1 MSSRWS
7 LQRARLWFQ
16 LRSNKEYEMWRLE
29 RARRLLYTLPPAAL
43 VGVTMMS
50 LHCWEGH
57 ISLTG
62 CLSTCCVLFAECF
75 FSGILGSGWSAVP
88 SLSKRFQLGLFLL
101 QELLLMVSALQIE
114 GDSTRQ
120 LFYMSTVMPF
130 FLIFSTIGYVPLG
143 LFLGAATWSSFINSV
158 SYFEET
164 AVCRWS
170 FGDDLGLGFCSRTD
184 GKDFFS
190 DPNQAVEGFVH
201 DDTFV
206 INALRREQVVRG
218 VPVAHLDENGHGVV
232 YLHVRK
238 DKETFEFTYPRSLP
252 GEKLNLMVGS
262 AKKDRFK
269 KSEAGRYRLAID
281 ERCSASVHEVTPR
294 CEHFAQKCGG
304 CAFQNLKYG
313 AQLHEKFTLLQ
324 MRLKEFNVKP
334 LLPLQPPL
342 ASPETRHGWVDVMG
356 GADLE
361 IYGWHARTEF
371 RFFLREGLQ
380 LGLHPE
386 GIPIPVPLS
395 RCHLHPEVA
404 HRAFEAILAAARGVS
419 AQAFE
424 ERRGNGWLCHLVLRS
439 ARPKVESE
447 LEVLATL
454 VTVEEAPVKVLK
466 EIARTA
472 MAKEGGEHVVQ
483 SPTWRS
489 VGLQGH
495 QLLAGRSFL
504 LHELFDFQVRLSPE
518 GFFRPNLFSTE
529 KVIHQLLEMIGSIGP
544 DEVLWDTFC
553 GQGLLTT
560 RLHPETPKVSV
571 LQADLGVPAFLHR
584 LTAASIGDVTSE
596 GQSIEEDSD
605 VEDGSID
612 TGNVLPM
619 VESLPSNLPAPSILL
634 ADPGR
639 NGMPKAFRRQLLE
652 LQVPKLLY
660 ISSGRAFLR
669 DVAYLTTK
677 RGYRLKEL
685 RCFDLQPHTAKFEV
699 CPMHLACWFLFH
711 GSYSLDFWALGLMQ
725 CFGALM
731 IYLLVEEAE
740 LENFNVLSKLTF
752 EQKYME
758 TMHSSLQGMLSS
770 IFDASCICNEEGDIR
785 CWAQS
790 PHRHDEALLS
800 SLVNVTSLLD
810 LTLDPSERESLWDFL
825 QRMNARAASCNDP
838 WDQVGTLTLKLK
850 KAVPV
855 EVQLSG
861 IKVPARRTGRRASK
875 TSVELNEESRMLIG
889 LKLSSVTE
897 LRSNSKGRAVSD
909 SPNKSRRMTSSE
921 NRPGTPQGKCEEPP
935 VLRLPSKSRSK
946 NDEREKC
953 EKPVLKHTITDIE
966 CLADDESKERTVL
979 QRTGAGSRSS
989 TTSRLQQRARGNGLN
1004 LGMDC
1009 NKITRETTETF
1020 VDAHDHY
1027 EMLEQLGRGSVATV
1041 RKAIRKKDG
1050 LVVSL
1055 KISGSK
1061 DKSTLV
1067 EAEFKMLQSIKHPHI
1082 IRAFDYFETSV
1093 SSILV
1098 LEYFEGN
1105 SLEDAVRQSSQGH
1118 FPELTARALFRSL
1131 LSAVCYL
1138 HSHRILHRDV
1148 KPSNVMVSVDLSDLR
1163 LLDFNVA
1170 KRLTEGGAL
1179 TVTGTRLYFAPEVIN
1194 GEPPS
1199 EANDVWGCGICLFY
1213 MLAGRLPWKNLPEG
1227 VFVDHPELKVIGSW
1241 CEGLSEPCKSVIRQ
1255 CLTVESHWR
1264 PPVRAIMLHEWF
1276 WTDGDDPCSDA
1287 DVNPDIKMM
1296 PRSNSRRATL

>member
-1 MSSRWS
+1 
-7 LQRARLWFQ
+7 
-16 LRSNKEYEMWRLE
+16 MWRLE

-143 LFLGAATWSSFINSV
+143 LFLGA
-158 SYFEET
+158 
-164 AVCRWS
+164 
-170 FGDDLGLGFCSRTD
+170 
-184 GKDFFS
+184 
-190 DPNQAVEGFVH
+190 
-201 DDTFV
+201 
-206 INALRREQVVRG
+206 
-218 VPVAHLDENGHGVV
+218 
-232 YLHVRK
+232 
-238 DKETFEFTYPRSLP
+238 
-252 GEKLNLMVGS
+252 
-262 AKKDRFK
+262 
-269 KSEAGRYRLAID
+269 
-281 ERCSASVHEVTPR
+281 
-294 CEHFAQKCGG
+294 
-304 CAFQNLKYG
+304 
-313 AQLHEKFTLLQ
+313 
-324 MRLKEFNVKP
+324 
-334 LLPLQPPL
+334 
-342 ASPETRHGWVDVMG
+342 
-356 GADLE
+356 
-361 IYGWHARTEF
+361 
-371 RFFLREGLQ
+371 
-380 LGLHPE
+380 
-386 GIPIPVPLS
+386 
-395 RCHLHPEVA
+395 
-404 HRAFEAILAAARGVS
+404 
-419 AQAFE
+419 
-424 ERRGNGWLCHLVLRS
+424 
-439 ARPKVESE
+439 
-447 LEVLATL
+447 
-454 VTVEEAPVKVLK
+454 
-466 EIARTA
+466 
-472 MAKEGGEHVVQ
+472 
-483 SPTWRS
+483 
-489 VGLQGH
+489 
-495 QLLAGRSFL
+495 
-504 LHELFDFQVRLSPE
+504 
-518 GFFRPNLFSTE
+518 
-529 KVIHQLLEMIGSIGP
+529 
-544 DEVLWDTFC
+544 
-553 GQGLLTT
+553 
-560 RLHPETPKVSV
+560 
-571 LQADLGVPAFLHR
+571 
-584 LTAASIGDVTSE
+584 
-596 GQSIEEDSD
+596 
-605 VEDGSID
+605 
-612 TGNVLPM
+612 
-619 VESLPSNLPAPSILL
+619 
-634 ADPGR
+634 
-639 NGMPKAFRRQLLE
+639 
-652 LQVPKLLY
+652 
-660 ISSGRAFLR
+660 
-669 DVAYLTTK
+669 
-677 RGYRLKEL
+677 
-685 RCFDLQPHTAKFEV
+685 V

-825 QRMNARAASCNDP
+825 QRMNARAASCND
-838 WDQVGTLTLKLK
+838 QVGTLTLKLK

-953 EKPVLKHTITDIE
+953 EAPVLKHTITDTE

-1020 VDAHDHY
+1020 VDTHDHY

-1287 DVNPDIKMM
+1287 DVNPDINMM